1 MKARNFYITGLLSL
15 VVGVIIILS
24 YRYIS
29 SSGIIIVG
37 GSLFIL
43 MGLLNLIVFHN
54 RHNNDNTPSAL
65 ATIVSRITSAGAIIL
80 GLSLLI
86 FNETF
91 ASVVPFIFAVLIAL
105 LALDQFYILAVS
117 SNRIYLSPWFLL
129 APLALTGCALYLFL
143 SESQPQNEEILMLCT
158 GISATFFGVVSV
170 IEALV
175 VGHKAPK
182 APAPVDSEKTADKP
196 VEQPKALDAT
206 EENK

>member
-1 MKARNFYITGLLSL
+1 MKVRNLYITGFLSL
-15 VVGVIIILS
+15 VIGIIIILS

-29 SSGIIIVG
+29 SAGIIIVG

-43 MGLLNLIVFHN
+43 VGLLNLVVFHG
-54 RHNNDNTPSAL
+54 RHKNDTTPSAL

-86 FNETF
+86 FNGTF
-91 ASVVPFIFAVLIAL
+91 ASLIPIIFAIFIAL
-105 LALDQFYILAVS
+105 LALDQFYILTVS

-143 SESQPQNEEILMLCT
+143 SESQPQNEETLMLCT

-182 APAPVDSEKTADKP
+182 APAPVDSEKATDKP
-196 VEQPKALDAT
+196 VEQPKALDAP